1 MEMMAMPDTALNL
14 NNLASAS
21 FAMQV
26 STLRQLFGFNKT
38 EFARALGVNEKT
50 IRRWEDESEKVTP
63 QDVHKQLIQALRT
76 IAESLDDLFEP
87 DMIKVWAERPN
98 PALQGERPKDFAK
111 KPGGVLI
118 MAHLLGNLGR

>member
-1 MEMMAMPDTALNL
+1 MPDTALNL
-14 NNLASAS
+14 DNLASAS
-21 FAMQV
+21 FATQV

-38 EFARALGVNEKT
+38 EFAEALGVNEKT
-50 IRRWEDESEKVTP
+50 IRRWENEAEMVNP
-63 QDVHKQLIQALRT
+63 QDNHKQLIAALRT
-76 IAESLDDLFEP
+76 IAESLDDLFDP
-87 DMIKVWAERPN
+87 DMIKVWAEREN

>member
-1 MEMMAMPDTALNL
+1 MKDTSPNL
-14 NNLASAS
+14 SNLASAS
-21 FAMQV
+21 FATQV
-26 STLRQLFGFNKT
+26 STLRQLFGFNKI
-38 EFARALGVNEKT
+38 EFANALGVNEKT
-50 IRRWEDESEKVTP
+50 IRRWESEDDKVNP
-63 QDVHKQLIQALRT
+63 QDGHKQLIEALRT

-98 PALQGERPKDFAK
+98 PALQGERPRDFAK